1 MAENSSS
8 YWINTSPSTSRGRT
22 NWKQVDHDDA
32 WGITAGKNVYFRAK
46 NVDDRENI
54 AKIEKKF
61 PKTIPGPTR
70 MLCVNFSP
78 IGSVVLEKL
87 GKKRLF
93 CAKRSMIE
101 KYCEI

>member
-1 MAENSSS
+1 MMRGE
-8 YWINTSPSTSRGRT
+8 SPPE
-22 NWKQVDHDDA
+22 
-32 WGITAGKNVYFRAK
+32 KNVYFRAK

-87 GKKRLF
+87 EKKRLF
-93 CAKRSMIE
+93 SRE
-101 KYCEI
+101 KGR

>member
-1 MAENSSS
+1 MMRRE
-8 YWINTSPSTSRGRT
+8 SPPE
-22 NWKQVDHDDA
+22 
-32 WGITAGKNVYFRAK
+32 KNVYFRAK

-87 GKKRLF
+87 EKTSIFAR
-93 CAKRSMIE
+93 KRSKKVDNSAKKMKIQTIHNFF
-101 KYCEI
+101 KDVI